1 MHEHIY
7 SQNVANCWPISW
19 PKFAKE
25 KIHPRQVG
33 QSGQTRYL
41 VGQILAYF
49 NRYELDGI
57 SAERKLHTYTKS
69 NPSCC
74 QKTSSHEE
82 RLSLRQYRKRIAPVR
97 RTSAP
102 RLRPA
107 LRAAPS
113 AGLVNGGV
121 GFDSSQTPH
130 SQTPHSRTSLRRS
143 AETCALSNPLDY
155 SRSSMRRTATHRV
168 IRPPNRR

>member
-1 MHEHIY
+1 M
-7 SQNVANCWPISW
+7 WPIAGRFLGQNLRKK
-19 PKFAKE
+19 KFTLDKSVRAARLDILSAKFWH
-25 KIHPRQVG
+25 ISIDMSSTVSPRKE
-33 QSGQTRYL
+33 
-41 VGQILAYF
+41 
-49 NRYELDGI
+49 N
-57 SAERKLHTYTKS
+57 YTKS

-74 QKTSSHEE
+74 QKTSSHAE

-113 AGLVNGGV
+113 AGLVNVGE
-121 GFDSSQTPH
+121 GFDNSQTPHSQTPH

-155 SRSSMRRTATHRV
+155 SRSR
-168 IRPPNRR
+168 